1 MAYIEEVPAASTRPV
16 LDEYD
21 VLWRGSAWA
30 RLSPT
35 ESRILAFFLAHPIRV
50 ASRRQLGSAGW
61 PDGVPNERSVD
72 SFIKS
77 LRRRIAPLGLRIH
90 TVRRHGY
97 LFQIDPWPPTSAPAS
112 SPASSEI

>member
-1 MAYIEEVPAASTRPV
+1 MAFIEEAPAASVCPI

-21 VLWRGSAWA
+21 VLWRGEQWA

-35 ESRILAFFLAHPIRV
+35 ESRILAFFLTHPIRV
-50 ASRRQLGSAGW
+50 ASRRQLGNAGW
-61 PDGVPNERSVD
+61 PAGVPNERSVD

-97 LFQIDPWPPTSAPAS
+97 LLQIDPWQPAS
-112 SPASSEI
+112 STGSSER